1 MDLIPELSR
10 LQISPG
16 RDPNKASVY
25 LRYQLDGESL
35 EEQAS
40 DIVSVM
46 KTMKYVI
53 GCEVGEHHWSK
64 AEAKFDSGPELWS
77 HCTFT
82 SMRINNDRHVIVS
95 CEMPTEWYFIRS
107 TMGECIHERLGLY
120 NAVVWVQSGCGE
132 VSTYR

>member
-1 MDLIPELSR
+1 MDLIPKLSR

-25 LRYQLDGESL
+25 LRYQLDEDSL

-40 DIVSVM
+40 TTASVI

-53 GCEVGEHHWSK
+53 GCEVGNHHYLE
-64 AEAKFDSGPELWS
+64 AEAKFNSSPELWS

-82 SMRINNDRHVIVS
+82 SMRINNDRHTIVS

-107 TMGECIHERLGLY
+107 TMAECIHEEGLY
-120 NAVVWVQSGCGE
+120 NAVVWVQSGCGG
-132 VSTYR
+132 VSIYR